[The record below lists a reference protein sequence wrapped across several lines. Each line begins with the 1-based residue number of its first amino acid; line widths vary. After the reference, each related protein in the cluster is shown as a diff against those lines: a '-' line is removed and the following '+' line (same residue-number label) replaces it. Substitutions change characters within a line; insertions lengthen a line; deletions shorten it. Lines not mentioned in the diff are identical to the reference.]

1 VAHTTVPTVD
11 RAPAP
16 NIVFLR
22 PCIHE
27 HQKQQMQAA
36 EDKGKRCNAPLTVW
50 DTPKLTLGSRAA
62 SPPAK
67 GIMQVASC
75 MEVASC
81 KHSTIVVLS

>member
-50 DTPKLTLGSRAA
+50 DTPKLTLGSRADIE
-62 SPPAK
+62 P
-67 GIMQVASC
+67 
-75 MEVASC
+75 SC
-81 KHSTIVVLS
+81 KRYHASSKLHGSSKLQT